1 MPERSCA
8 MVARLV
14 ARLAPLFCTK
24 GSISASPVAETL
36 GSALIFESDMEGLF
50 VVDPNTPGA
59 TTRHAAMGVDGRE
72 KFQNSSNWL
81 PVSSRST

>member
-1 MPERSCA
+1 
-8 MVARLV
+8 
-14 ARLAPLFCTK
+14 
-24 GSISASPVAETL
+24 
-36 GSALIFESDMEGLF
+36 MEGLF

-59 TTRHAAMGVDGRE
+59 MTRHAAMGMDGRE